1 MPMRTEELLRE
12 IALANHENHS
22 PHNELCMMYG
32 GGLVVVR
39 VVEMEQTRRGISSS
53 PQLLLLYLSMCAV
66 RVRIKVLL

>member
-1 MPMRTEELLRE
+1 
-12 IALANHENHS
+12 
-22 PHNELCMMYG
+22 MMYG

-53 PQLLLLYLSMCAV
+53 PHLLLLYLSMCAV